1 MTNINFYVL
10 SISTIARIYYSS
22 YIKYPSVSRYI
33 IINIRII
40 ISFLCKKIRL
50 IYKFTIPR

>member
-1 MTNINFYVL
+1 MNNINFYVPL
-10 SISTIARIYYSS
+10 ISTIARIYYSS
-22 YIKYPSVSRYI
+22 YIKYLSVSRYI

>member
-1 MTNINFYVL
+1 MTNINFYVPL
-10 SISTIARIYYSS
+10 ISTIACIYYSS
-22 YIKYPSVSRYI
+22 YIKYLFVSHYI

-40 ISFLCKKIRL
+40 IFFLCIKIRL